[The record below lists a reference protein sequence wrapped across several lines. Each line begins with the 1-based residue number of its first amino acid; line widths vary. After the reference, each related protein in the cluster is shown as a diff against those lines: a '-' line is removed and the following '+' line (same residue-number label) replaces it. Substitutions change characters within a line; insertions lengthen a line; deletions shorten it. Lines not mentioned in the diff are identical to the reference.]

1 MTINHFRTSNKKQ
14 TRSVWKTCQNVKKLS
29 SSKLMSSYKLIGIDL
44 TRQTNANIPQ
54 QMNFTVKLANDNGT
68 TIFLITEK
76 HHKLF

>member
-1 MTINHFRTSNKKQ
+1 
-14 TRSVWKTCQNVKKLS
+14 
-29 SSKLMSSYKLIGIDL
+29 MSSYKLIGIDL